1 MSAMKQIN
9 WLSKK
14 RACICR
20 NQSIEES
27 PRLLESMRKARDA
40 IADESV
46 AMKSNLGCVD
56 LKALVSL
63 AAIGEVSAARV
74 SWGDKGW

>member
-1 MSAMKQIN
+1 MRLGAGGVVSSGWMMPMVVARVAA
-9 WLSKK
+9 LSMV
-14 RACICR
+14 AW
-20 NQSIEES
+20 
-27 PRLLESMRKARDA
+27 SMRKARDA